1 MDKLV
6 RSILGGVVF
15 CVLQNSAYADTT
27 AFGMTLGKT
36 TLEEF
41 RKAYPSS
48 THEGKNKWTEGQMYS
63 IPVSELDFEGVK
75 SDLIIFNKDGKIAA
89 ITLDIDKERFSNVN
103 AMLSKKYKII
113 KKEIPFVGNKYA
125 RYKNDN
131 DFIELD
137 APHLSFS
144 MSLLYIEKSFED
156 AYLKMNAEE
165 KNNKK
170 TKELDKL

>member
-1 MDKLV
+1 M
-6 RSILGGVVF
+6 
-15 CVLQNSAYADTT
+15 
-27 AFGMTLGKT
+27 
-36 TLEEF
+36 
-41 RKAYPSS
+41 
-48 THEGKNKWTEGQMYS
+48 
-63 IPVSELDFEGVK
+63 LD
-75 SDLIIFNKDGKIAA
+75 
-89 ITLDIDKERFSNVN
+89 
-103 AMLSKKYKII
+103 KII